1 MMVHYGNK
9 PMKCVNF
16 TLYLFI
22 KVIIEFNNLIVIL
35 NQQGT
40 LRIVHG
46 RVDPSIYH
54 LIRIFNIEAQSAIL
68 GKIPICSLD

>member
-1 MMVHYGNK
+1 
-9 PMKCVNF
+9 MKCVNF

-22 KVIIEFNNLIVIL
+22 KVIIEFNNLTVIL

-46 RVDPSIYH
+46 RVDPSIDD
-54 LIRIFNIEAQSAIL
+54 LIRIFSMEAQSAIL

>member
-1 MMVHYGNK
+1 M
-9 PMKCVNF
+9 NF
-16 TLYLFI
+16 KLYLFI
-22 KVIIEFNNLIVIL
+22 KVIIEFNNLTVIL

-54 LIRIFNIEAQSAIL
+54 LIRIFSMEAQSAIL